1 MQYFQK
7 LLMAN
12 SCLHAK
18 NSSKEKKVMQ
28 LLYGSP
34 KFYEKAKLINDP
46 KLMIDMDARGNGQSQ
61 CKMRR
66 FLRTEIDMY
75 ITYHVGMPDDV
86 YYMYMSAQLA

>member
-1 MQYFQK
+1 
-7 LLMAN
+7 
-12 SCLHAK
+12 
-18 NSSKEKKVMQ
+18 
-28 LLYGSP
+28 
-34 KFYEKAKLINDP
+34 
-46 KLMIDMDARGNGQSQ
+46 MDARGNGQSQ

>member
-1 MQYFQK
+1 MQF
-7 LLMAN
+7 
-12 SCLHAK
+12 
-18 NSSKEKKVMQ
+18 
-28 LLYGSP
+28 LYGSP

>member
-46 KLMIDMDARGNGQSQ
+46 KLMIDVYTLEEIN
-61 CKMRR
+61 
-66 FLRTEIDMY
+66 FLYANFIRLI
-75 ITYHVGMPDDV
+75 
-86 YYMYMSAQLA
+86 S